1 MGSRVKAALMA
12 TTLLLAG
19 AAAESAF
26 AQVARTRPSLAAADE
41 AQLGLQTPRKS
52 WQWSDKGRWGV
63 NLNVEEPEGREVK
76 AKDMEAGAFF
86 RIAPQLKVGG
96 SVRLDDKD
104 VRQERRLRPGE
115 RDTRVRLETK
125 FQF

>member
-1 MGSRVKAALMA
+1 MGPRVKAALMA
-12 TTLLLAG
+12 ATVLLAG

-26 AQVARTRPSLAAADE
+26 AQSRSGPALAQQDGR
-41 AQLGLQTPRKS
+41 LDLTTPKKS
-52 WQWSDKGRWGV
+52 FQWSDKGRWGV
-63 NLNVEEPEGREVK
+63 NLNVEEPTDREVK
-76 AKDMEAGAFF
+76 AKDLEAGAFF
-86 RIAPQLKVGG
+86 RIAPSLKVGG

-115 RDTRVRLETK
+115 RDARVRLETK

>member
-12 TTLLLAG
+12 ATVLLAG

-26 AQVARTRPSLAAADE
+26 AQTRTGPALAQQDGRLDLTA
-41 AQLGLQTPRKS
+41 PKKS
-52 WQWSDKGRWGV
+52 FQWSDKGRWGV

-86 RIAPQLKVGG
+86 RIAPSLKVGG

-115 RDTRVRLETK
+115 RDARVRLETK